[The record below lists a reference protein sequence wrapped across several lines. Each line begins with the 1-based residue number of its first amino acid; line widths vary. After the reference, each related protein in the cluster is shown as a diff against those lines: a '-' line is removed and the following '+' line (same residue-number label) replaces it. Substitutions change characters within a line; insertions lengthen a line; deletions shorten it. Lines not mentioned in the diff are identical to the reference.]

1 MPFNLG
7 FGELFVI
14 AIVAIIMFGG
24 QLPDVARKVGRGFTE
39 FKRGMNEQLGDIRS
53 ELDAADTREQA
64 VPPDQEGAPPADWE
78 PPSQDDDCPGMR

>member
-39 FKRGMNEQLGDIRS
+39 FKRGMNEQIGDIRS
-53 ELDAADTREQA
+53 ELDAADTH
-64 VPPDQEGAPPADWE
+64 DQEEAPPADWE
-78 PPSQDDDCPGMR
+78 PPSQDNDCPGMK